1 MGLAGRSVTRADLV
15 ILLVTAA
22 WSVNVVVVKV
32 ALHDSG
38 PLFYAAV
45 RFLLG
50 GAGLWLL
57 AWRLEGPVRRPRGRD
72 LALVLTA
79 AALGTAINQAS
90 FTGALALNSA
100 DFVALVQA
108 ATPLMVAGWLA
119 AVSKQHFGRRVWVG
133 FGLGL
138 AGLALVVDTGGGAR
152 ASALG
157 IVVALIMPASW
168 AAYLLVLPRLL
179 RQYRPLTLS
188 ALVTFL
194 GALMLL
200 PFGAVEAVASPPRMS
215 LGWLGLLA
223 YSSLVAVVATTW
235 LFLVGLERLGPARTS
250 AYTYLQPFIAVVA
263 AALLIGEAVLPL
275 QLLGGAIMLVGV
287 ALGRPR
293 PRRVGGS
300 RGGSGAPQLSSSP
313 PVAAPPEGVRP
324 RA

>member
-1 MGLAGRSVTRADLV
+1 MGRVGRSVTRADLV

-38 PLFYAAV
+38 PLSYAAV

-50 GAGLWLL
+50 GVGLCLL
-57 AWRLEGPVRRPRGRD
+57 AWRLEGPIRLPRGRD

-119 AVSKQHFGRRVWVG
+119 GVTKQHFGWRVWA
-133 FGLGL
+133 GLGLCL

-157 IVVALIMPASW
+157 TVVALIMPVSW

-179 RQYRPLTLS
+179 RRHRPLTLS
-188 ALVTFL
+188 ALVTIL

-200 PFGAVEAVASPPRMS
+200 PFGALEAVASPPRIT
-215 LGWLGLLA
+215 LGWWGLLA

-235 LFLVGLERLGPARTS
+235 LFLLGMERLGPARTA
-250 AYTYLQPFIAVVA
+250 AYTYLQPFMAVVA
-263 AALLIGEAVLPL
+263 AAVLIGESVLPL

-287 ALGRPR
+287 TLGRPR

-300 RGGSGAPQLSSSP
+300 RGGSGAPVVTSSP
-313 PVAAPPEGVRP
+313 PPAAPPEGVRWSG
-324 RA
+324 

>member
-1 MGLAGRSVTRADLV
+1 MGWARRSVSRADLL

-57 AWRLEGPVRRPRGRD
+57 AWRLEGPIRLPRGRD

-133 FGLGL
+133 LGLGL

-152 ASALG
+152 ASVLG
-157 IVVALIMPASW
+157 TVVALIMPTSW

-179 RQYRPLTLS
+179 RRYRPLTLS
-188 ALVTFL
+188 ALVTLL

-200 PFGAVEAVASPPRMS
+200 PFGALEAVASPPRVTP
-215 LGWLGLLA
+215 GWWGLLA

-235 LFLVGLERLGPARTS
+235 LFLLGLERLGPARTA
-250 AYTYLQPFIAVVA
+250 AYTYLQPFMAVVA
-263 AALLIGEAVLPL
+263 AAILIGEAVLPL
-275 QLLGGAIMLVGV
+275 QLLGGAIMLAGV

-293 PRRVGGS
+293 PRRVGEG
-300 RGGSGAPQLSSSP
+300 RDGSGALAVASIP
-313 PVAAPPEGVRP
+313 PAAAPPEGAGWRG
-324 RA
+324 

>member
-1 MGLAGRSVTRADLV
+1 MSRADLL

-32 ALHDSG
+32 ALQDSG

-57 AWRLEGPVRRPRGRD
+57 ARRFEGPIRLPRGRD
-72 LALVLTA
+72 LALVVTA

-119 AVSKQHFGRRVWVG
+119 AVTRQHFGRRVWLG
-133 FGLGL
+133 LGLGL

-152 ASALG
+152 ASGLG
-157 IVVALIMPASW
+157 TVVALIMPASW

-179 RQYRPLTLS
+179 RHHRPLTLS
-188 ALVTFL
+188 ALVTLL

-200 PFGAVEAVASPPRMS
+200 PFGALEAVTSPPRITV
-215 LGWLGLLA
+215 GWWGLLA

-235 LFLVGLERLGPARTS
+235 LFLLALERLGPARTS
-250 AYTYLQPFIAVVA
+250 TYTYLQPFMAVVA
-263 AALLIGEAVLPL
+263 AALLIDEAVLPL

-293 PRRVGGS
+293 PRRVGGG
-300 RGGSGAPQLSSSP
+300 RDGSGPLTVAPSP
-313 PVAAPPEGVRP
+313 PTAAPPEGAAWRS
-324 RA
+324 